1 MTTTGSTVLATDVN
15 NPFNTGVNL
24 MGSGS
29 VSRGYGQT
37 TFGSGV
43 SVGNT
48 ITANI
53 YTNIRYDLLNASAH
67 QNGTAAALT
76 LASETAG
83 NPIVPTNAS
92 AFISYANTVD
102 TQRFNI
108 GSFRAATSTYGGNS
122 RTASWVSNVSATYS
136 LTFSSAAVARYFW
149 NAGGKIRFSSYRFG
163 GAATAQNTSWSNLLS
178 AAGVQIYGGIA
189 VYSLT
194 TSNVSFYSTSAGSPY
209 SSNNYSISART
220 NTNNSSGGANIFY
233 FVLNWADPYTDP
245 SPGNPPAPDDLVDG
259 TLGYDADIVYP
270 SGGAPLTPSGSWV
283 GFNSGGTG
291 GYYALPTASS
301 GAITGS

>member
-15 NPFNTGVNL
+15 NPFSTGSNL
-24 MGSGS
+24 MGTGS
-29 VSRGYGQT
+29 VSRGYGQS
-37 TFGSGV
+37 TFGAGV
-43 SVGNT
+43 SVGDT
-48 ITANI
+48 ITAGI

-92 AFISYANTVD
+92 AFASYANTVD

-108 GSFRAATSTYGGNS
+108 AGSRATVTAYGGNS
-122 RTASWVSNVSATYS
+122 RTSSWVSNVSATYS
-136 LTFSSAAVARYFW
+136 LTFSSATVARYFW
-149 NAGGKIRFSSYRFG
+149 NAGGKIRFSSSRTG
-163 GAATAQNTSWSNLLS
+163 GSASSQNTSWSNLLS
-178 AAGVQIYGGIA
+178 AAGTREYGGIS

-194 TSNVSFYSTSAGSPY
+194 TGNVSFYSTSAGSPY
-209 SSNNYSISART
+209 SSNTYSISARAD
-220 NTNNSSGGANIFY
+220 TNNSSGGARIFY

-259 TLGYDADIVYP
+259 TLSYSASIVYP
-270 SGGAPLTPSGSWV
+270 TGGAALTPTGSWV

-291 GYYALPTASS
+291 GYYALPTQSS